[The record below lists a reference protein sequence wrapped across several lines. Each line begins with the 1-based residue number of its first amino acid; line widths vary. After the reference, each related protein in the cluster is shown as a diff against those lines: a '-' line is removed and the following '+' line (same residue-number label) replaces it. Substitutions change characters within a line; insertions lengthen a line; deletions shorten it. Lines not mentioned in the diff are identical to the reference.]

1 MGERVINISMP
12 LLTHVAITN
21 NKKAKNK
28 YWKINNQALYSGSLN
43 QFSRAIMV
51 ENMHHFMINSF
62 DSSIFDLK
70 LEEIYSIHYVFNTV
84 RNHGAVTRRL
94 GKICWKPVKDEYK
107 SNWDLNNISDIWI
120 KTGNDALV
128 LAGVLVDDNTDVINK
143 TMYQMKIVDH
153 IDDLELQIII
163 KY

>member
-1 MGERVINISMP
+1 MERQKLSITMP

-51 ENMHHFMINSF
+51 ENMHHFMMNSF
-62 DSSIFDLK
+62 NSSIFDLNIK
-70 LEEIYSIHYVFNTV
+70 EIFSIHYIFNTV
-84 RNHGAVTRRL
+84 KNHGAITRRL
-94 GKICWKPVKDEYK
+94 GKICWEPVKDDYK

-128 LAGVLVDDNTDVINK
+128 LAGVLVDDNTDVIK
-143 TMYQMKIVDH
+143 RTMYQMVTVDH
-153 IDDLELQIII
+153 IDDLELEIII
-163 KY
+163 TY